1 VLTWEGGAPIV
12 ARIRPRHLSQ
22 LAGTAAALPGPK
34 LDIPL
39 WASLRAIDLAPT
51 GKEDENA
58 QQGQQQ
64 AQAQAQPH
72 DGRLD
77 VSPELRKEIAA
88 LRGVVAACLQRL
100 AVRIE
105 EKLASALAEARR
117 AWDQADSITIV
128 DAELGRALAD
138 ARRKLGAAAAAPGAV
153 NRPYAAVALEGL
165 LVLEAACG
173 LTTLAERRLS
183 SMIRLRLNAPEQ
195 ERDLLPGGRPFLDL
209 GAAFT
214 EAARAWA

>member
-1 VLTWEGGAPIV
+1 VLTWEGRAPIV

-39 WASLRAIDLAPT
+39 WASLRAIDLAPKAT
-51 GKEDENA
+51 EGENA
-58 QQGQQQ
+58 R
-64 AQAQAQPH
+64 P
-72 DGRLD
+72 DI
-77 VSPELRKEIAA
+77 SSELRREIAA
-88 LRGVVAACLQRL
+88 LRAVVAGCLQRL

-128 DAELGRALAD
+128 DAELGRVLAD
-138 ARRKLGAAAAAPGAV
+138 ARRKLGAAAAAPGPL

-183 SMIRLRLNAPEQ
+183 SMIRLRLRAVAEQ